1 MNANPVDRNNT
12 TLSGK
17 RNCDDFD
24 LDIEELLD
32 LPPPSKKERIC
43 DKEEE
48 EVEEEADVD
57 DYMQHEHTTTE
68 PTLEFSV
75 TPHRKTIGIRSS
87 EVITQICA
95 TIKACELPVG
105 KCRAP
110 VDIVVALDVSGSMVS
125 KRCFFYSSKVYHLIK
140 FSPFPSSSILLLS
153 VLISLI
159 YVRRLLNCSFMNF
172 IMMIDSVSF
181 HSRMRQSLKSP

>member
-1 MNANPVDRNNT
+1 MNSNPVRNN

-43 DKEEE
+43 DKEKGG
-48 EVEEEADVD
+48 VELADIE
-57 DYMQHEHTTTE
+57 DYMQHQHTTE

-95 TIKACELPVG
+95 TIKACELPLGVHA
-105 KCRAP
+105 RAP

-140 FSPFPSSSILLLS
+140 SSPFPSSSILLLS
-153 VLISLI
+153 VSRSLI
-159 YVRRLLNCSFMNF
+159 YARRLLNCSFTNF

-181 HSRMRQSLKSP
+181 HFQMRQGLKYP

>member
-12 TLSGK
+12 SGK

-32 LPPPSKKERIC
+32 LPPPSKKERIGNEG
-43 DKEEE
+43 KE

-95 TIKACELPVG
+95 TIKACELPLGVHA
-105 KCRAP
+105 RAP

>member
-1 MNANPVDRNNT
+1 MNANPVDRNN

-24 LDIEELLD
+24 LDIDELLD

-48 EVEEEADVD
+48 EVELQKADVD

-95 TIKACELPVG
+95 TIKACELPLGVHA
-105 KCRAP
+105 RAP
-110 VDIVVALDVSGSMVS
+110 VDIVVALDASGSMVS
-125 KRCFFYSSKVYHLIK
+125 KK
-140 FSPFPSSSILLLS
+140 
-153 VLISLI
+153 SL
-159 YVRRLLNCSFMNF
+159 F
-172 IMMIDSVSF
+172 
-181 HSRMRQSLKSP
+181 

>member
-1 MNANPVDRNNT
+1 MNANPVDRNN

-32 LPPPSKKERIC
+32 LPPPSKKERIG
-43 DKEEE
+43 
-48 EVEEEADVD
+48 EEADIE
-57 DYMQHEHTTTE
+57 DYMQHRHTSTE
-68 PTLEFSV
+68 PTLEFTV

-95 TIKACELPVG
+95 TVKACELPIYS
-105 KCRAP
+105 RAP

-125 KRCFFYSSKVYHLIK
+125 KK
-140 FSPFPSSSILLLS
+140 
-153 VLISLI
+153 SL
-159 YVRRLLNCSFMNF
+159 F
-172 IMMIDSVSF
+172 
-181 HSRMRQSLKSP
+181 

>member
-1 MNANPVDRNNT
+1 MNANPVDRNN

-43 DKEEE
+43 DEGKEEVQL
-48 EVEEEADVD
+48 VE
-57 DYMQHEHTTTE
+57 DYMQHQHTTTE

-95 TIKACELPVG
+95 TIKACELPIYS
-105 KCRAP
+105 RAP

-125 KRCFFYSSKVYHLIK
+125 KK
-140 FSPFPSSSILLLS
+140 
-153 VLISLI
+153 SL
-159 YVRRLLNCSFMNF
+159 F
-172 IMMIDSVSF
+172 
-181 HSRMRQSLKSP
+181 

>member
-1 MNANPVDRNNT
+1 MNANPVDRNN

-24 LDIEELLD
+24 LDIDELLD
-32 LPPPSKKERIC
+32 LPPPSKKERIG
-43 DKEEE
+43 DEEKEE
-48 EVEEEADVD
+48 VHFLEADVE
-57 DYMQHEHTTTE
+57 DYMQHQHTTE

-95 TIKACELPVG
+95 TIKACELPLGVHT
-105 KCRAP
+105 RAP

-140 FSPFPSSSILLLS
+140 SSPFPSSSILLSS
-153 VLISLI
+153 VSRSLI
-159 YVRRLLNCSFMNF
+159 YVRRLLNCSFTNF

-181 HSRMRQSLKSP
+181 HFQMRQGLKYP